1 MKYDNIIIDVCN
13 LSYKILDDTK
23 KASSTIIINNKS
35 SYKEFIAS
43 FIRSV
48 DSLVERFGTD
58 STSVYCLFDNYKSR
72 LDLQNSF
79 LNSGRKAISENYKKN
94 RKKQPKEWY
103 NSLNVL
109 KYFYEVNEPRYYVAQ
124 LQGLEADDL
133 VKPTLCLVEGR
144 SLLVTSDL
152 DWCKYLSSDV
162 DWLPVLTEDPLSV
175 DDTSHKLGFKCT
187 ENNIVLYKALF
198 GDPSDNITGIIPE
211 TEHNKKMVL
220 DLMKSHEPY
229 DPNDLTLDIRQF
241 SHEKDADSFWK
252 SLDDNE
258 VISNYR
264 VNLQLVSAINVSP
277 GVFKKELLRGSD
289 RKGVVKSLRE
299 IVGLV
304 SSSKKFTF
312 GNIRRPRS

>member
-48 DSLVERFGTD
+48 DSLVEKYGTD

-79 LNSGRKAISENYKKN
+79 LNSGRKSISENYKKN

-103 NSLNVL
+103 NSLNIL
-109 KYFYEVNEPRYYVAQ
+109 KYFYEVNEPKYYVAQ

-133 VKPTLCLVEGR
+133 VKPTLSLVKGR
-144 SLLVTSDL
+144 SLLITSDL
-152 DWCKYLSSDV
+152 DWCKYLTPDV
-162 DWLPVLTEDPLSV
+162 DWLPSLSEEPLSV
-175 DDTSHKLGFKCT
+175 EDTSLKLGFKCT
-187 ENNIVLYKALF
+187 ENNIILYKALF
-198 GDPSDNITGIIPE
+198 GDPSDNITGVIPE
-211 TEHNKKMVL
+211 TAYNKEKVL
-220 DLMKSHEPY
+220 DLMKSHESY
-229 DPNDLTLDIRQF
+229 DPNNLVMDIRQF
-241 SHEKDADSFWK
+241 SCGENADPFWK
-252 SLDDNE
+252 SLDNNE
-258 VISNYR
+258 LISNYR
-264 VNLQLVSAINVSP
+264 VNLQLVSTINVSP
-277 GVFKKELLRGSD
+277 GVFKRELLRGSD
-289 RKGVVKSLRE
+289 RKGVIKSLRE
-299 IVGLV
+299 IVGLIP
-304 SSSKKFTF
+304 SSKKFTF

>member
-23 KASSTIIINNKS
+23 KASSTIVINNKS

-58 STSVYCLFDNYKSR
+58 STLVYCLFDNYKSR

-79 LNSGRKAISENYKKN
+79 LNSRRKSISENYKKN

-103 NSLNVL
+103 NSLNIL

-133 VKPTLCLVEGR
+133 VKPTLSLVKGR
-144 SLLVTSDL
+144 SLLITSDL
-152 DWCKYLSSDV
+152 DWCRYLSSNV
-162 DWLPVLTEDPLSV
+162 DWLPSLDEEPLSV
-175 DDTSHKLGFKCT
+175 EDTTLKLGFKCT
-187 ENNIVLYKALF
+187 ENNIILYKALF
-198 GDPSDNITGIIPE
+198 GDPSDNITGVIPE
-211 TEHNKKMVL
+211 TSYNREKVL
-220 DLMKSHEPY
+220 DLMKSREPY
-229 DPNDLTLDIRQF
+229 DPVDLIMDIRQF
-241 SHEKDADSFWK
+241 DREKGADPFWE
-252 SLDDNE
+252 SLDNNE
-258 VISNYR
+258 LISNYR
-264 VNLQLVSAINVSP
+264 VNLQLVSTINVSP
-277 GVFKKELLRGSD
+277 GVFKRELLKGSD

>member
-23 KASSTIIINNKS
+23 KASSTIVINNKS

-58 STSVYCLFDNYKSR
+58 STLVYCLFDNYKSR

-79 LNSGRKAISENYKKN
+79 LNSRRKSISENYKKN

-103 NSLNVL
+103 NSLNIL

-133 VKPTLCLVEGR
+133 VKPTLSLVKGR
-144 SLLVTSDL
+144 SLLITSDL
-152 DWCKYLSSDV
+152 DWCRYLSSSV
-162 DWLPVLTEDPLSV
+162 DWLPSLDEEPLSV
-175 DDTSHKLGFKCT
+175 EDTTLKLGFKCT
-187 ENNIVLYKALF
+187 ENNIILYKALF
-198 GDPSDNITGIIPE
+198 GDPSDNITGVIPE
-211 TEHNKKMVL
+211 TSYNREKVL
-220 DLMKSHEPY
+220 DLMKSREPY
-229 DPNDLTLDIRQF
+229 DPVDLIMDIRQF
-241 SHEKDADSFWK
+241 NREKGSDPFWE

-258 VISNYR
+258 LISNYR
-264 VNLQLVSAINVSP
+264 VNLQLVSTINVSP
-277 GVFKKELLRGSD
+277 GIFKRELLKGTD

>member
-13 LSYKILDDTK
+13 LSYKILEDTK
-23 KASSTIIINNKS
+23 KASSTIVINNKS

-58 STSVYCLFDNYKSR
+58 STLVYCLFDNYKSR

-79 LNSGRKAISENYKKN
+79 LNSRRKSISENYKKN

-103 NSLNVL
+103 NSLNIL

-133 VKPTLCLVEGR
+133 VKPTLSLVKGR
-144 SLLVTSDL
+144 SLLITSDL
-152 DWCKYLSSDV
+152 DWCRYLSSNV
-162 DWLPVLTEDPLSV
+162 DWLPSLDEEPLSV
-175 DDTSHKLGFKCT
+175 EDTTLKLGFKCT
-187 ENNIVLYKALF
+187 ENNIILYKALF
-198 GDPSDNITGIIPE
+198 GDPSDNITGVIPE
-211 TEHNKKMVL
+211 TSYNREKVL
-220 DLMKSHEPY
+220 DLMKSREPY
-229 DPNDLTLDIRQF
+229 DPVNLITDIRQF
-241 SHEKDADSFWK
+241 DREKGSDPFWE

-258 VISNYR
+258 LISNYR
-264 VNLQLVSAINVSP
+264 VNLQLVSTINVSP
-277 GVFKKELLRGSD
+277 GVFKRELLKGSD
-289 RKGVVKSLRE
+289 RKTVVKSLRE

>member
-23 KASSTIIINNKS
+23 KASSTIVINNKS

-58 STSVYCLFDNYKSR
+58 STLVYCLFDNYKSR

-79 LNSGRKAISENYKKN
+79 LNSRRKSISENYKKN

-103 NSLNVL
+103 NSLNIL

-133 VKPTLCLVEGR
+133 VKPTLSLVKGR
-144 SLLVTSDL
+144 SLLITSDL
-152 DWCKYLSSDV
+152 DWCRYLSSSV
-162 DWLPVLTEDPLSV
+162 DWLPSLDEEPLSV
-175 DDTSHKLGFKCT
+175 EDTTLKLGFKCT
-187 ENNIVLYKALF
+187 ENNIILYKALF
-198 GDPSDNITGIIPE
+198 GDPSDNITGVIPE
-211 TEHNKKMVL
+211 TSYNREKVL
-220 DLMKSHEPY
+220 DLMKSREPY
-229 DPNDLTLDIRQF
+229 DPVDLIMDIRQF
-241 SHEKDADSFWK
+241 NREKGSDPFWE

-258 VISNYR
+258 LISNYR
-264 VNLQLVSAINVSP
+264 VNLQLVSTINVSP
-277 GVFKKELLRGSD
+277 GVFKRELLKGTD

>member
-23 KASSTIIINNKS
+23 KASSTIVINNKS

-58 STSVYCLFDNYKSR
+58 STLVYCLFDNYKSR

-79 LNSGRKAISENYKKN
+79 LNSRRKSISENYKKN

-103 NSLNVL
+103 NSLNIL

-133 VKPTLCLVEGR
+133 VKPTLSLVKGR
-144 SLLVTSDL
+144 SLLITSDL
-152 DWCKYLSSDV
+152 DWCRYLSFNV
-162 DWLPVLTEDPLSV
+162 DWLPSLDEEPLSME
-175 DDTSHKLGFKCT
+175 DTTLKLGFKCT
-187 ENNIVLYKALF
+187 ENNIILYKALF
-198 GDPSDNITGIIPE
+198 GDPSDNITGVIPE
-211 TEHNKKMVL
+211 TSYNREKVL
-220 DLMKSHEPY
+220 DLMKSREPY
-229 DPNDLTLDIRQF
+229 DPVNLITDIRQF
-241 SHEKDADSFWK
+241 DREKGSDPFWE

-258 VISNYR
+258 LISNYR
-264 VNLQLVSAINVSP
+264 VNLQLVSTINVSP
-277 GVFKKELLRGSD
+277 GVFKRELLKGAD

>member
-23 KASSTIIINNKS
+23 KASSTIIINNKN

-48 DSLVERFGTD
+48 DSLLDRFGTE
-58 STSVYCLFDNYKSR
+58 SSSVYCLFDNYKSR
-72 LDLQNSF
+72 LDLQSYF
-79 LNSGRKAISENYKKN
+79 LNPGRKSLSENYKKS

-103 NSLNVL
+103 NSLNIL
-109 KYFYEVNEPRYYVAQ
+109 KYYYEVNEPKYYVAQ

-133 VKPTLCLVEGR
+133 VKPTLSLVSGK

-152 DWCKYLSSDV
+152 DWCRYLSADV
-162 DWLPVLTEDPLSV
+162 DWLPSLSEEPMTIED
-175 DDTSHKLGFKCT
+175 TTHKLGFECT

-198 GDPSDNITGIIPE
+198 GDPSDNIPSIIPE
-211 TEHNKKMVL
+211 NDYNRQKVL
-220 DLMKSHEPY
+220 DLMKSHKGYDPY
-229 DPNDLTLDIRQF
+229 DLIMDIRQF
-241 SHEKDADSFWK
+241 SHSKDADSFWK

-264 VNLQLVSAINVSP
+264 VNLQLVSTINISE
-277 GVFKKELLRGSD
+277 GVFKRELLQGTN
-289 RKGVVKSLRE
+289 RKEAVRSLRE
-299 IVGLV
+299 IVGLAPA
-304 SSSKKFTF
+304 SKKFTF

>member
-23 KASSTIIINNKS
+23 KASSTIIINNKN

-48 DSLVERFGTD
+48 DSLLDRFGTE
-58 STSVYCLFDNYKSR
+58 SSSVYCLFDNYKSR
-72 LDLQNSF
+72 LDLQSYF
-79 LNSGRKAISENYKKN
+79 LNPGRKSLSENYKKN

-103 NSLNVL
+103 NSLNIL
-109 KYFYEVNEPRYYVAQ
+109 KYYYEVNEPKYYVAQ

-133 VKPTLCLVEGR
+133 VKPTLGLVSGR

-152 DWCKYLSSDV
+152 DWCRYLSSDV
-162 DWLPVLTEDPLSV
+162 DWLPSLSEEPMTIED
-175 DDTSHKLGFKCT
+175 TTHKLGFECT

-198 GDPSDNITGIIPE
+198 GDPTDNIPSIIPE
-211 TEHNKKMVL
+211 NEYNRQKVL
-220 DLMKSHEPY
+220 DLMKSHKGYDPY
-229 DPNDLTLDIRQF
+229 DLIMDIRQF
-241 SHEKDADSFWK
+241 SHSKDADSFWK
-252 SLDDNE
+252 SLDDND

-264 VNLQLVSAINVSP
+264 VNLQLVSTINISE
-277 GVFKKELLRGSD
+277 GVFKRELLQGTN
-289 RKGVVKSLRE
+289 RKEVVRSLRE
-299 IVGLV
+299 IVGLTPA
-304 SSSKKFTF
+304 SKKFTF

>member
-23 KASSTIIINNKS
+23 KASSTIVINNKS

-79 LNSGRKAISENYKKN
+79 LNSGRKSISENYKKN

-103 NSLNVL
+103 NSLNIL

-133 VKPTLCLVEGR
+133 VKPTLSLVKGR
-144 SLLVTSDL
+144 SLLITSDL
-152 DWCKYLSSDV
+152 DWCRYLSSNV
-162 DWLPVLTEDPLSV
+162 DWLPSLDEEPLSV
-175 DDTSHKLGFKCT
+175 EDTTLRLGFKCT
-187 ENNIVLYKALF
+187 ENNIILYKALF
-198 GDPSDNITGIIPE
+198 GDPSDNITGVIPQTSYNRE
-211 TEHNKKMVL
+211 KVL
-220 DLMKSHEPY
+220 DLMKSREPY
-229 DPNDLTLDIRQF
+229 DPVDLIMDIRQF
-241 SHEKDADSFWK
+241 DREKGTDPFWE
-252 SLDDNE
+252 SLDNNE
-258 VISNYR
+258 LISNYR
-264 VNLQLVSAINVSP
+264 VNLQLVSTINVSP
-277 GVFKKELLRGSD
+277 GVFKRELLKGSD